1 MNDTGKEPSRTEY
14 DGVMLDRES
23 FDTDNVHTD
32 PMVDID
38 ELSMSEQKRMRY
50 EQDTH
55 FRKHFANW
63 VMIVIPAWLLFVILI
78 LAGCGSGLLY
88 IDSTVLVT
96 LLTTTTVNVLGLA
109 YIVLKDIFHNRR

>member
-1 MNDTGKEPSRTEY
+1 MNGTGNVTERTEY

-23 FDTDNVHTD
+23 FKTDSVQSD
-32 PMVDID
+32 PPVDID

-78 LAGCGSGLLY
+78 LVGCGSGLMTL
-88 IDSTVLVT
+88 DSTVLVT